1 MAKYKIINGEG
12 IIPNGTTEIEYNA
25 FKMSSKLKSI
35 TIPESVTKIGKGA
48 FCGCR
53 KLTSINIPESVTEIG
68 DSAFSWCRAL
78 TSVTI
83 PNSVTE
89 IGDSAFNECNAL
101 TSINIPDS
109 VTKIGEN
116 ALLGCE
122 ALTSINIPDSVT
134 KIGEN
139 ALLGCTALTS
149 INIPE
154 SVTKIGYH
162 AFYGCGEL
170 TSIIVAEENKVYDS
184 RNNCNAIIETKTNRL
199 IQGCANTFMPHSV
212 TEIGN
217 EAFRGCS
224 ALTSINIP
232 ESVTWIGEYAF
243 IGCGELT
250 SIIVAEENKVY
261 DSRNNCNAI
270 IKTKTNRLIQG
281 CANTVIPESVTEIG
295 EYAFEGR
302 KILTS
307 INIPNSV
314 SWIGDW
320 AFSGCENLK
329 EIILFQTDP
338 SKIKVTESSGLQ
350 KTQITLYVPKEGVAA
365 YQEHWFWSKCAEIKP
380 ITDDMLK

>member
-53 KLTSINIPESVTEIG
+53 KLTSINIPESVT
-68 DSAFSWCRAL
+68 
-78 TSVTI
+78 
-83 PNSVTE
+83 
-89 IGDSAFNECNAL
+89 
-101 TSINIPDS
+101 
-109 VTKIGEN
+109 
-116 ALLGCE
+116 
-122 ALTSINIPDSVT
+122 
-134 KIGEN
+134 
-139 ALLGCTALTS
+139 
-149 INIPE
+149 
-154 SVTKIGYH
+154 KIGYH
-162 AFYGCGEL
+162 AFY
-170 TSIIVAEENKVYDS
+170 
-184 RNNCNAIIETKTNRL
+184 
-199 IQGCANTFMPHSV
+199 
-212 TEIGN
+212 
-217 EAFRGCS
+217 
-224 ALTSINIP
+224 
-232 ESVTWIGEYAF
+232 
-243 IGCGELT
+243 GCGELT

-314 SWIGDW
+314 TWIGDW

-350 KTQITLYVPKEGVAA
+350 KTQITLYVPKESVAA
-365 YQEHWFWSKCAEIKP
+365 FQKDPFWSEFASIKP
-380 ITDDMLK
+380 ITNDMLK